1 MTLSD
6 LRNAREF
13 LRRIAVGKLDE
24 ERLIATIDA
33 IEREIERRVKK
44 Q

>member
-1 MTLSD
+1 MTLND

-24 ERLIATIDA
+24 ERLIRTIEA
-33 IEREIERRVKK
+33 IEREIERKVKK
-44 Q
+44 T